1 MTNSSKLILILAP
14 TILICL
20 SGAFSW
26 RYMQKTSKEE
36 LIIAVQE
43 GDIKKVRT
51 LLNQSNL
58 KVDTLIDDDATLL
71 MKALNNRYD
80 DLALLLIDKGANV
93 NAMSIGEYTS
103 VLTIAC
109 SPAKTI
115 TTDLGNGIR
124 KFKVQNLRANPDLVN
139 LLIKRGAKVN
149 PVNGVPPL
157 MVAVMGEESEV
168 VKILIDHG
176 ADVNFMLGIQGEGG
190 YSILQRAKASKNN
203 VIIEMLVNAGA
214 S

>member
-1 MTNSSKLILILAP
+1 MTNSTKLILILAP
-14 TILICL
+14 IILICL

-36 LIIAVQE
+36 LIITVQE

-58 KVDTLIDDDATLL
+58 NVDTLIDDDATLL
-71 MKALNNRYD
+71 MEALNNRYD
-80 DLALLLIDKGANV
+80 DLVLLLIDKGANV
-93 NAMSIGEYTS
+93 NAMSVGEHTS

-115 TTDLGNGIR
+115 ATDLGNGIR
-124 KFKVQNLRANPDLVN
+124 KFKVHNLRANPDLVK
-139 LLIKRGAKVN
+139 LLIERGAKVN
-149 PVNGVPPL
+149 PEKGVPPL
-157 MVAVMGEESEV
+157 MVAVIREESEV
-168 VKILIDHG
+168 VKILIEHG
-176 ADVNFMLGIQGEGG
+176 AEVNFMLGIHGEGG
-190 YSILQRAKASKNN
+190 YSILQRAKSSKNN